1 MAFGIPTEGLCASA
15 NVGNLIR
22 IMLATSSHPI
32 AAVIQQHADDA
43 AHLRHVR
50 SVLVAAPHVKLH
62 HLRRLDDRI
71 AAHLDGLKVA
81 GEFGSQLCDARLES
95 PGTGEVFCVAVRA
108 LDERQVDGLDKVLAI
123 AVVLPDALTGL
134 VSALG
139 WVSATDLKGIVSGLL
154 ASSDSFRQRI
164 GITACALH
172 RVDPGSALAGLIAAP
187 EPTLR
192 ARALRCA
199 GEVGR
204 VDLLADL
211 VSSLKDKDPETRF
224 RAAQSAVLLGD
235 RGAALAMLRRTA
247 LQRGSFRLPALA
259 LALFAADAVSAGDLV
274 RQVASEREDVRF
286 LIRAVGFAGDAART
300 PWLIGLMSDD
310 KLARL
315 AGESFSFITG
325 VDLAW
330 LDLERKPP
338 ENFESG
344 PNDNPEDENVS
355 MDEDDGLPW
364 PDQAKVQAW
373 WSANSHRFE
382 PGVRYFVGAPPS
394 WEHCPQVLQDG
405 YQRQRIAAAHHL
417 CLLRPGTP
425 LFNCAA
431 PAWRQKR
438 LLAGMS

>member
-1 MAFGIPTEGLCASA
+1 MPGQSSQPI
-15 NVGNLIR
+15 
-22 IMLATSSHPI
+22 LA
-32 AAVIQQHADDA
+32 VVRQHAEEA

-71 AAHLDGLKVA
+71 AAHLDGLAVA
-81 GEFGSQLCDARLES
+81 GEFGSRLCDAALEL
-95 PGTGEVFCVAVRA
+95 PGAGEVFCVAICA
-108 LDERQVDGLDKVLAI
+108 LDDRKVDGLDTVLAI
-123 AVVLPDALTGL
+123 AAVVPDALTGL

-139 WVSATDLKGIVSGLL
+139 WISAPALKGIVSGLL

-172 RVDPGSALAGLIAAP
+172 RVDLGPGLAGLIASPAP
-187 EPTLR
+187 ALR

-204 VDLLADL
+204 VDLSPVLGSA
-211 VSSLKDKDPETRF
+211 LKDKDPEARF

-235 RGAALAMLRRTA
+235 RGAALAMLRQTA
-247 LQRGSFRLPALA
+247 MEPGPFRLPALA
-259 LALFAADAVSAGDLV
+259 LALFTADTAAASALV
-274 RQVASEREDVRF
+274 KQVASQREDVRF
-286 LIRAVGFAGDAART
+286 LIRAVGFAGDAARIS
-300 PWLIGLMSDD
+300 WLIGLMSDD

-325 VDLAW
+325 ADLAW
-330 LDLERKPP
+330 LDLEHKPP

-344 PNDNPEDENVS
+344 PNDNPDDEDVA

-364 PDQAKVQAW
+364 SDQAKVQAW
-373 WSANSHRFE
+373 WAANSHRFQ
-382 PGVRYFVGAPPS
+382 PGVRYFMGAPPT
-394 WEHCPQVLQDG
+394 WEHCLRVLKDG
-405 YQRQRIAAAHHL
+405 YQRQRIAAAHYL

-438 LLAGMS
+438 LLERMI

>member
-1 MAFGIPTEGLCASA
+1 MGKI
-15 NVGNLIR
+15 IR
-22 IMLATSSHPI
+22 TMLTTSSRPI
-32 AAVIQQHADDA
+32 PVVIQQHADEA

-62 HLRRLDDRI
+62 QLRRLDDRI
-71 AAHLDGLKVA
+71 AAHLDGLAVA
-81 GEFGSQLCDARLES
+81 GEFGSQRCAAALES
-95 PGTGEVFCVAVRA
+95 PGTGEVFCVAIRA
-108 LDERQVDGLDKVLAI
+108 LDEKKGDGLDKVLAI
-123 AVVLPDALTGL
+123 AATLPDALAGL

-139 WVSATDLKGIVSGLL
+139 WVSASDLKGIVSGLL
-154 ASSDSFRQRI
+154 SSSDSFRQRI
-164 GITACALH
+164 GVAACALH
-172 RVDPGSALAGLIAAP
+172 RVDPGPALTRLIASP
-187 EPTLR
+187 EPALC

-204 VDLLADL
+204 GDLLPVL
-211 VSSLKDKDPETRF
+211 VSALGSEDPECRF
-224 RAAQSAVLLGD
+224 QAAQSAVLLGD
-235 RGAALAMLRRTA
+235 RRAALAVLQQIA
-247 LQRGSFRLPALA
+247 LQPGPFRLPALA
-259 LALFAADAVSAGDLV
+259 LALFAADAVSASTWVKQL
-274 RQVASEREDVRF
+274 ASQREDLRL
-286 LIRAVGFAGDAART
+286 LIRAVGCAGDVARI

-325 VDLAW
+325 ADLAW

-344 PNDNPEDENVS
+344 PSDHPADEEVS

-364 PDQAKVQAW
+364 PDPARVQAW
-373 WSANSHRFE
+373 WAANVHRFQ
-382 PGVRYFVGAPPS
+382 PGERYFMGALPS
-394 WEHCPQVLQDG
+394 WEHCLQVLKG
-405 YQRQRIAAAHHL
+405 GHQRQRIAAAHYL

-438 LLAGMS
+438 LLERMS

>member
-1 MAFGIPTEGLCASA
+1 MP
-15 NVGNLIR
+15 
-22 IMLATSSHPI
+22 ATSPHPI
-32 AAVIQQHADDA
+32 PAVIHQHAEEA

-50 SVLVAAPHVKLH
+50 TLLVAAPHVKLH

-71 AAHLDGLKVA
+71 AAHLDGLAVA
-81 GEFGSQLCDARLES
+81 GGVGSQLCDAALES
-95 PGTGEVFCVAVRA
+95 PGTGEVFCLAVRA
-108 LDERQVDGLDKVLAI
+108 LDERKVDRLDKVFAI
-123 AVVLPDALTGL
+123 VGLLPDALVGV
-134 VSALG
+134 VSAFG
-139 WVSATDLKGIVSGLL
+139 WVSAPDLKGIVSILL
-154 ASSDSFRQRI
+154 ASPDLFLRYI

-172 RVDPGSALAGLIAAP
+172 RVDPGAMLAGQIVSL
-187 EPTLR
+187 EPALR

-204 VDLLADL
+204 VDLLPVL
-211 VSSLKDKDPETRF
+211 VSALKGGDPECRF
-224 RAAQSAVLLGD
+224 RAAQSASLVGD
-235 RGAALAMLRRTA
+235 RGPALSVLRETA
-247 LQRGSFRLPALA
+247 LHPGPFRLDALA
-259 LALFAADAVSAGDLV
+259 LVLFSADSMAVSELV
-274 RQVASEREDVRF
+274 RQVASQREDVRL
-286 LIRAVGFAGDAART
+286 LIRAVGFAGDPKRI

-315 AGESFSFITG
+315 AGDSFSFITG

-344 PNDNPEDENVS
+344 PNDSPEDEDVS

-373 WSANSHRFE
+373 WAANSHRFE
-382 PGVRYFVGAPPS
+382 PGVRYFMGAPPS
-394 WEHCPQVLQDG
+394 WEHCLQVLREG
-405 YQRQRIAAAHHL
+405 YQRQRIAAAHYL

-431 PAWRQKR
+431 PARRQTR
-438 LLAGMS
+438 LLARMS

>member
-1 MAFGIPTEGLCASA
+1 MPS
-15 NVGNLIR
+15 N
-22 IMLATSSHPI
+22 SSRPVV
-32 AAVIQQHADDA
+32 AVVRQHAEEA
-43 AHLRHVR
+43 AQLRHVR

-71 AAHLDGLKVA
+71 AAHLDGLAVA
-81 GEFGSQLCDARLES
+81 GEFGSELCDAGLES

-108 LDERQVDGLDKVLAI
+108 LGGRQVDGLDKVLAI
-123 AVVLPDALTGL
+123 AVVLPNLLTGL

-139 WVSATDLKGIVSGLL
+139 WVSAPDLKGIVGGLL
-154 ASSDSFRQRI
+154 ASSDLFKQRI
-164 GITACALH
+164 GVTACALH
-172 RVDPGSALAGLIAAP
+172 RVDPGAVLAGLIESA

-204 VDLLADL
+204 VDLLPAL
-211 VSSLKDKDPETRF
+211 VSAIKDEDPECRF

-235 RGAALAMLRRTA
+235 RGAALALLRQTTF
-247 LQRGSFRLPALA
+247 QPGPFRLPALA
-259 LALFAADAVSAGDLV
+259 LALFASDAASASELV
-274 RQVASEREDVRF
+274 KQVASQREDVRL
-286 LIRAVGFAGDAART
+286 LIRAVGFAADTARI
-300 PWLIGLMSDD
+300 PWLIGLMADN
-310 KLARL
+310 KLARVV
-315 AGESFSFITG
+315 GESFSFITG
-325 VDLAW
+325 ADLAW

-338 ENFESG
+338 EDFESG
-344 PNDNPEDENVS
+344 PNDNPEDEDVS

-373 WSANSHRFE
+373 WAANSHRFE
-382 PGVRYFVGAPPS
+382 PGVRYFMGAPPT
-394 WEHCPQVLQDG
+394 WEHCLQVLKDG
-405 YQRQRIAAAHHL
+405 YQRQRIAAAHYL

-438 LLAGMS
+438 LLERMS